1 MNSTVSKLDAKVAE
15 MRRHFDDSFAM
26 ALPGQVAEL
35 EPMLAITLEGK
46 QFALRVREISGVAE
60 IRGKLVPVPSR
71 VPELIGLTGV
81 RGIVVPVFSLAKL
94 LGFDSQHGK
103 ASWLVYCGE
112 TQAPIALAFDQMEY
126 LFKVASSK
134 TFARDE
140 AFGYRSINATVNDG
154 TMLRSVISTSLLVE
168 YIKRRGQAKPASKT

>member
-15 MRRHFDDSFAM
+15 MRRLFDDSFA
-26 ALPGQVAEL
+26 LTRPGQVAEL
-35 EPMLAITLEGK
+35 EPMLAITLESK
-46 QFALRVREISGVAE
+46 RYALRVREISGVSE
-60 IRGKLVPVPSR
+60 IRGKIVPVPSR

-94 LGFDSQHGK
+94 LGFDSQRGE
-103 ASWLVYCGE
+103 ASWLVFCGE

-126 LFKVASSK
+126 LFKVSD
-134 TFARDE
+134 TEMFAREE
-140 AFGYRSINATVNDG
+140 ALGYRYINATVNDNK
-154 TMLRSVISTSLLVE
+154 TLRGVIGISLLVE